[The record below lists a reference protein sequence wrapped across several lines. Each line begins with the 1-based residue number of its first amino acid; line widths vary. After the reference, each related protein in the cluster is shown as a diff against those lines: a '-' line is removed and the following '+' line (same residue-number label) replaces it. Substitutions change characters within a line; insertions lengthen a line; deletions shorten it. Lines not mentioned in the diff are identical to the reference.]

1 LQDYGNVVCGIRSN
15 VEAGQYQGYINVLHA
30 IRRSSRLDETAR
42 SRILLLDRKEA
53 RGIEGKITGRK

>member
-1 LQDYGNVVCGIRSN
+1 VCGIRSN